1 MNNFNADFFL
11 RNNIYFGGGTRI
23 ALEINE
29 FRESIDID
37 FLCPDRASYRAVRE
51 EVNNVSLGNL
61 VKTEFTYLREIS
73 FNREGVRTFIM
84 TDDKKI
90 KLEIVSFDNYE
101 LEGAY
106 DQLFPVPYINRE
118 TCFYTKLMAN
128 ADRCMHGQ
136 CKDIFDL
143 LAMYDAWGG
152 LPEKALDKARSH
164 YGGSINKTLHQS
176 LDDIKKSPEKYF
188 QIADDMLINKDF
200 AEHILCHV
208 APKMAAD
215 ALIK

>member
-90 KLEIVSFDNYE
+90 KLV
-101 LEGAY
+101 
-106 DQLFPVPYINRE
+106 
-118 TCFYTKLMAN
+118 TCS
-128 ADRCMHGQ
+128 
-136 CKDIFDL
+136 L
-143 LAMYDAWGG
+143 L
-152 LPEKALDKARSH
+152 
-164 YGGSINKTLHQS
+164 
-176 LDDIKKSPEKYF
+176 IKKP
-188 QIADDMLINKDF
+188 
-200 AEHILCHV
+200 LC
-208 APKMAAD
+208 
-215 ALIK
+215 